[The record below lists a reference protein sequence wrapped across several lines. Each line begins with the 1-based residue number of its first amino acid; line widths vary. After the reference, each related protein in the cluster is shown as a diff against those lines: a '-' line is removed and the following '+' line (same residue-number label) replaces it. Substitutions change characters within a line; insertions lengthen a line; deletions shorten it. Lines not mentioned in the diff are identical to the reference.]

1 MHTATRRVGSSEGER
16 LDRTQEAAG
25 SSPARSTRTPHAQ
38 LIQLRQYRRLQAAAV
53 NVCSNGMARR
63 VRSYMQEFLAQHGWT
78 LAELALANEQAG
90 TTAIPHAPPVL
101 VPYSH

>member
-1 MHTATRRVGSSEGER
+1 
-16 LDRTQEAAG
+16 
-25 SSPARSTRTPHAQ
+25 
-38 LIQLRQYRRLQAAAV
+38 V